1 MSAQTM
7 KGRLT
12 MKVLSARVYSFKFE
26 MSPDGTTWTTVLEGK
41 TTRR

>member
-12 MKVLSARVYSFKFE
+12 IKVLSARAYNFE
-26 MSPDGTTWTTVLEGK
+26 FETSPDGTVWTTVLEGK
-41 TTRR
+41 TTKK